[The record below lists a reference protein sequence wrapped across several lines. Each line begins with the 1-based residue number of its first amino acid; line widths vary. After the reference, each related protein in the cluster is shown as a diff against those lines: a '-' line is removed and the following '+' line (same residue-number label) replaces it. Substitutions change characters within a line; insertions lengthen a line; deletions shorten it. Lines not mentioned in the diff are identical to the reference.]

1 MLDHF
6 KSLSLFAMAELNYL
20 RMEAMDLFERCL
32 TEGSPDFLT
41 AFIEKQITHDPPR
54 LELLH
59 EIAEDLHQRLL
70 SLREYHFDVRD
81 RVVRM
86 LRTDFHID
94 LNHFAPV
101 SALENYHHIE
111 IDQLLGFVNSH
122 NPRLTTH
129 DLAMLR
135 QVLDASMEM
144 AAQLHDD
151 VSMTNFLFAY
161 VMDWADG
168 LSVAEMRRSWLNE
181 WEQNRVSVIH

>member
-6 KSLSLFAMAELNYL
+6 RSLSLFAMAELNYL

-41 AFIEKQITHDPPR
+41 VFIEKQILHDPPR

-59 EIAEDLHQRLL
+59 DIAEDLHQRLL

-81 RVVRM
+81 RVVKM
-86 LRTDFHID
+86 LRADFHID

-101 SALENYHHIE
+101 STLENYHLIE
-111 IDQLLGFVNSH
+111 IDQLLSFVNLH
-122 NPRLTTH
+122 NPRLSLQ
-129 DLAMLR
+129 DLAVLR
-135 QVLDASMEM
+135 QVLAASLEM
-144 AAQLHDD
+144 AAELHED

-168 LSVAEMRRSWLNE
+168 LSVAEVRRSWLNE
-181 WEQNRVSVIH
+181 WEQNRTHFIQ

>member
-1 MLDHF
+1 MLDGF

-32 TEGSPDFLT
+32 TEGSPDVLT
-41 AFIEKQITHDPPR
+41 LFIEKQITHDPPR

-86 LRTDFHID
+86 LRTDFQID
-94 LNHFAPV
+94 LNHFAP
-101 SALENYHHIE
+101 ALENYHRIE
-111 IDQLLGFVNSH
+111 IDQLISFVSLH
-122 NPRLTTH
+122 NPRLSSN
-129 DLAMLR
+129 DLTMLR
-135 QVLDASMEM
+135 QVLDASIEM
-144 AAQLHDD
+144 ATQLHED
-151 VSMTNFLFAY
+151 VSMTNFLFGF

-168 LSVAEMRRSWLNE
+168 LSVAEVRRSWLNE
-181 WEQNRVSVIH
+181 WEQNRVFFVH